1 MLHPEKAPAG
11 SRLLPGQHR
20 DSLPEKAS
28 GTGGESRPAQPSP
41 AVQKGRTAA
50 PPRGAGAEPHPIP
63 GHFDVPHC
71 GAGDGGVTRRRAH
84 TVCGWGGETGVS
96 KKTPAIKSDF
106 PLSVCYNIV

>member
-50 PPRGAGAEPHPIP
+50 PPGGAGAEPHPIR

-84 TVCGWGGETGVS
+84 TVCGWGGERRITARIAS
-96 KKTPAIKSDF
+96 QK
-106 PLSVCYNIV
+106 L

>member
-20 DSLPEKAS
+20 DPLPEKAP

-41 AVQKGRTAA
+41 AEKKRRTAA

-63 GHFDVPHC
+63 GRFDVPHC
-71 GAGDGGVTRRRAH
+71 GASDGGVPGRSAD
-84 TVCGWGGETGVS
+84 TVCGWGGEKGVS
-96 KKTPAIKSDF
+96 KKIPAIKSDVSSICM
-106 PLSVCYNIV
+106 L